1 MQDRAPFD
9 VVRLSGAAVC
19 VKETRDSG
27 HRGTGDSATCCALSA
42 VASRRPS
49 HCRRGRAMAWSRPWS
64 PTREP
69 LTQEHDRG

>member
-1 MQDRAPFD
+1 MQNRAPFD

-27 HRGTGDSATCCALSA
+27 HRGTGDSATRCALSA

-49 HCRRGRAMAWSRPWS
+49 RCRTVRAMAWSRPWT
-64 PTREP
+64 PTPGRVMK
-69 LTQEHDRG
+69 EHDRG

>member
-9 VVRLSGAAVC
+9 VIRLSGAVC

-27 HRGTGDSATCCALSA
+27 HRGTGDSATRCALSA

-49 HCRRGRAMAWSRPWS
+49 RCRSVRAMAWSRPWS
-64 PTREP
+64 PTPGRVM
-69 LTQEHDRG
+69 QEHDRG